1 MSEAKPLK
9 ASDMA
14 PEAKDTDQQAEIDAL
29 SKKVSELEKALQEA
43 KNEQLRLIAEIR
55 NQSQRFDR
63 KLATDIKRAARY
75 FITDLLPSLDGLQ
88 KAIIASKK
96 DDASLA
102 DLTAGIEMT
111 QKEIEKVLTQHHVT
125 IIKPGAEKFN
135 PDIHEALATIPSD
148 QEANTILEVIQT
160 GYQIDDMLIRA
171 AKVIVAAKNE
181 NEPLKKE
188 S

>member
-1 MSEAKPLK
+1 MSDAKPLK

-14 PEAKDTDQQAEIDAL
+14 PEAVDKDQQAEIDAL
-29 SKKVSELEKALQEA
+29 SKKVSELEDALKEA
-43 KNEQLRLIAEIR
+43 KNEQLRLIAEMR

-88 KAIIASKK
+88 KAIVASQK
-96 DDASLA
+96 DDASLN
-102 DLTAGIEMT
+102 DLTSGIELT

-135 PDIHEALATIPSD
+135 PDIHEALATVPSD
-148 QEANTILEVIQT
+148 QEANTIIDVIQT